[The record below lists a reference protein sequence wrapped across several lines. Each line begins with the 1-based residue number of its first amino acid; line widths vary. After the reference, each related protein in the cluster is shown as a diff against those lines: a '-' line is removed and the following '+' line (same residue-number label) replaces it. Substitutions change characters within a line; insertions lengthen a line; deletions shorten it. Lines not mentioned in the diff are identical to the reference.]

1 MSGHRRTAAELRSV
15 ASRLLAACAGQREQ
29 LQFSIDS
36 DLLNRW
42 TYLPGPR
49 PGLVLGAM
57 SKPQRLLV
65 HQLLAQVLSE
75 ACHAQLATIM
85 ALEDLLDRREGHRK
99 GRHSTDFWVLVFGDP
114 DADVTW
120 SWRLEGHHA
129 CVHVTVAGDDVTVD
143 PLFLGCHPA
152 VIAQAG
158 RVVTAPLAH
167 EEGLARD
174 LVLSLPPGDRARV
187 ITADSAPSDIY
198 SGNAAELSRQRL
210 DRLREGI
217 PIDAFDRRTAGK
229 LAALLDLYSARLA
242 EPLAGELRGALDAD
256 SLRLS
261 WQGSTE
267 PGREHYY
274 RLTGTSYLIEHENS
288 ANHANHVHNVM
299 RRRNVGAGTEDL
311 LRQHRAADAH
321 SFHRAE
327 LSYPGRN
334 DSMWRGSGLA

>member
-1 MSGHRRTAAELRSV
+1 MGGHRKTASGLRAV
-15 ASRLLAACAGQREQ
+15 AARLLAESAGQRGQ
-29 LQFSIDS
+29 LRFAGDS
-36 DLLNRW
+36 DLLTRW

-57 SKPQRLLV
+57 TKPQRMLV
-65 HQLLAQVLSE
+65 HQLLALVLSE

-85 ALEDLLDRREGHRK
+85 ALEDLLDRREGHRQ
-99 GRHSTDFWVLVFGDP
+99 GRHSTDFWVLMFGDP
-114 DADVTW
+114 DADGTW

-152 VIAQAG
+152 VIAHAG

-174 LVLSLPPGDRARV
+174 LVLRLPPDDRAKA
-187 ITADSAPSDIY
+187 ITAGSAPRDIY
-198 SGNAAELSRQRL
+198 SGSAAELSQQRL
-210 DRLREGI
+210 DRLGEGI
-217 PIDAFDRRTAGK
+217 SVDALDRRASGA

-242 EPLAGELRGALDAD
+242 EPLAGELRAGLDSD

-274 RLTGTSYLIEHENS
+274 RLAGSSYLIEHENA
-288 ANHANHVHNVM
+288 ANQANHVHNVM
-299 RRRNVGAGTEDL
+299 RRRTAGDL
-311 LRQHRAADAH
+311 LAEHRAAD
-321 SFHRAE
+321 SQRWQAE
-327 LSYPGRN
+327 R
-334 DSMWRGSGLA
+334 